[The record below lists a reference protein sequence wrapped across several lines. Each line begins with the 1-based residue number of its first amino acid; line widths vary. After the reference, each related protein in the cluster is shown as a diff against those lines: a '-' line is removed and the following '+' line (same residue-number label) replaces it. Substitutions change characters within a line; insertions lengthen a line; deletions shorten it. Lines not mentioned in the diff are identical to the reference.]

1 MNHVT
6 KAQAAARGKR
16 RSMTTA
22 SSRTTG
28 RWLDEEE
35 NEDGV
40 GDKEGTGVDEDEEE
54 DDEEEEAIED
64 EA

>member
-1 MNHVT
+1 
-6 KAQAAARGKR
+6 
-16 RSMTTA
+16 MTTA